1 MSMARS
7 HKTYFALVL
16 SALAVAAL
24 APAGCGSDEDDD
36 GNGGS
41 GASGSTDNSGAAG
54 ATGGATGSGGSGGGG
69 GDPNVDCPEDPGS
82 DACQQCAQDNCE
94 AEVTACCDQDA
105 DAAAMGDKGCYDIVD
120 CAREQGCSD
129 AATCLQVCEGD
140 INDAGFDAVNLAQPL
155 GDCVVAAVDAG
166 LCPECAPPGGAGGG
180 GGGS

>member
-54 ATGGATGSGGSGGGG
+54 ATGGATGSGGSGG
-69 GDPNVDCPEDPGS
+69 DPNVDCPEDPGA

-94 AEVTACCDQDA
+94 AEVTACCDQDDA
-105 DAAAMGDKGCYDIVD
+105 AAAMGDKGCYDVVE
-120 CAREQGCSD
+120 CARESACSGTD
-129 AATCLQVCEGD
+129 CLTVCEGD
-140 INDAGFDAVNLAQPL
+140 IGEAGADVAFEFAQPL
-155 GDCVVAAVDAG
+155 GDCVIAAVDAG
-166 LCPECAPPGGAGGG
+166 LCPECAPPGGGGAGGG
-180 GGGS
+180 GGGG